1 LHILI
6 ITTNGITQE
15 FDSWPERLQ
24 ARALAQHGHKVRAYT
39 YLGKKSWNKVQ
50 HEVID
55 GVEVKRLHHRQWL
68 SLDLIKAL
76 WRDPRPDVVHL
87 HHLSNQFCYLAV
99 LICKLRRIPIV
110 MTPHGLFHDPYLVY
124 DRDRPFDSPARYD
137 EIIQTIPQM
146 LKALLQRFKP
156 KRALKNY
163 LMHAPLR
170 QVNKVIALSE
180 HGRGVLLKLGLKA
193 EKITIIPN
201 AIDPDWFE
209 SVEPAPKS
217 HDELRILYLGQLK
230 YRKGFD
236 LLAKAILPVVE
247 RFPQARFVFATH
259 SPIQRSDLL
268 DIVDEAGV
276 RGYIQLPEHVSDSEK
291 AALFL
296 GSDLYVLPTRY
307 EGFGI
312 PLLEAMSAG
321 CPVISTNIPVIDE
334 IIKNEVNGLLFE
346 YDNPQSLAQAIIHAL
361 ENPLLR
367 HKLAENGRREVE
379 KYYTPKI
386 VEQLEAVYREVC
398 GKPTQVVRP
407 K

>member
-1 LHILI
+1 MHILI

-24 ARALAQHGHKVRAYT
+24 ARALAQRGHRVRAYT

-55 GVEVKRLHHRQWL
+55 GVEVKRLRHRQWL
-68 SLDLIKAL
+68 SLDLVKAL
-76 WRDPRPDVVHL
+76 WSDPRPDVVHL
-87 HHLSNQFCYLAV
+87 HHLSNQFSYLTV
-99 LICKLRRIPIV
+99 LICKLRRIPMV
-110 MTPHGLFHDPYLVY
+110 MTPHGLFHDPYLVF

-137 EIIQTIPQM
+137 EIVQTIPQM

-180 HGRGVLLKLGLKA
+180 HGRGVLLKLGLES
-193 EKITIIPN
+193 EKITVIPN
-201 AIDPDWFE
+201 AIDPDWLE

-236 LLAKAILPVVE
+236 LLAKAILPVVQ

-259 SPIQRSDLL
+259 SPIHRDDLL
-268 DIVDEAGV
+268 EIVDEAGV
-276 RGYIQLPEHVSDSEK
+276 RGYIQLPEHVSDKEK

-321 CPVISTNIPVIDE
+321 CAVISSKIPVIDE
-334 IIKNEVNGLLFE
+334 IIKNGVNGLLFE
-346 YDNPQSLAQAIIHAL
+346 YDNPQSLAQSIIHAL

-386 VEQLEAVYREVC
+386 VEQLEVVYREVC
-398 GKPTQVVRP
+398 GKTIPAVRP
-407 K
+407 